1 MNSQDKQIV
10 HKLTQKKNILVEK
23 NKRLDALNT
32 QIDSRNKLYLEKTK
46 FIDRLETKINK
57 LSQKTVLTQM
67 KYSHYKWYYDFFNI
81 LIILISSILTILE
94 TIKNEV
100 NYEEKNESVK
110 YFFKLTPIVL
120 SSIIIIISSILKFLR
135 LQENLELMAR
145 TSEKSILTI
154 YRMKKVQEESHF
166 ATIEELSSIQQMYLD
181 EIFIMYN
188 QCQADIS
195 KCFRF
200 EDIIKY
206 KNKLKFS
213 ILKGKEVSQNLKTK
227 YNVNET
233 TTDTNDSDSDSDC
246 ERESIYPSD
255 NEEESDIF
263 RSRDRNDVTNV

>member
-1 MNSQDKQIV
+1 
-10 HKLTQKKNILVEK
+10 
-23 NKRLDALNT
+23 
-32 QIDSRNKLYLEKTK
+32 
-46 FIDRLETKINK
+46 
-57 LSQKTVLTQM
+57 
-67 KYSHYKWYYDFFNI
+67 
-81 LIILISSILTILE
+81 
-94 TIKNEV
+94 
-100 NYEEKNESVK
+100 
-110 YFFKLTPIVL
+110 
-120 SSIIIIISSILKFLR
+120 
-135 LQENLELMAR
+135 
-145 TSEKSILTI
+145 
-154 YRMKKVQEESHF
+154 MKKVQEESHF

-233 TTDTNDSDSDSDC
+233 TPDTTDSDSDS

-255 NEEESDIF
+255 NEETSDIF
-263 RSRDRNDVTNV
+263 RSRERNDVTNV